1 MLIKL
6 LPRLSFFFFFKCS
19 EFWREWSCVP
29 GVKKTK
35 EFGFY
40 LSLSLFFPIFG
51 FISVLSVC
59 LSLLLS

>member
-40 LSLSLFFPIFG
+40 LSLSLSFSPYLASSRFC
-51 FISVLSVC
+51 LSV
-59 LSLLLS
+59 SLYC